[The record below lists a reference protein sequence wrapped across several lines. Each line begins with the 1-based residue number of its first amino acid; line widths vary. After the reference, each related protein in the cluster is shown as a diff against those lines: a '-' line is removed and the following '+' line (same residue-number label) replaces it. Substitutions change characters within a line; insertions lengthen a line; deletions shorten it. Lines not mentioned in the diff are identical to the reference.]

1 MRADLDLDRWRE
13 LFERF
18 LRDREQIDPA
28 HGMDHVKRVV
38 ANALQLAEVE
48 GARLEVVLPAAWL
61 HDCVV
66 VPKDSADRSR
76 ASRAAART
84 ARRLLDSSGYDP
96 GCLDEIE
103 HAIEAHSFSAG
114 IAPRTIEAKVVQDAD
129 RLDSLGAIGVSRCL
143 MLGSRLDRPLYDA
156 EDPFCETRAPD
167 DSVSTID
174 HFYTKLLRLAGSM
187 QTEAGKREA
196 ARRTEFMV
204 AYLKELALELDSDI
218 LTRVLPGWPD

>member
-1 MRADLDLDRWRE
+1 MSIDLDLDRWGD

-38 ANALQLAEVE
+38 ANALRLAEAE

-66 VPKDSADRSR
+66 VPKDSADRSS
-76 ASRAAART
+76 ASKMAALT

-103 HAIEAHSFSAG
+103 HAIEAHSFSAC
-114 IAPRTIEAKVVQDAD
+114 IAPRTLEAKVVQDAD
-129 RLDSLGAIGVSRCL
+129 RLDSLGAIGVARCL
-143 MLGSRLDRPLYDA
+143 MLGGRLDRPLYDA
-156 EDPFCETRAPD
+156 GDPFCEARAAD

-187 QTEAGKREA
+187 QTEVGRREA
-196 ARRTEFMV
+196 TRRTEFMV
-204 AYLKELALELDSDI
+204 AYLKELALELDPDA
-218 LTRVLPGWPD
+218 LT

>member
-1 MRADLDLDRWRE
+1 VLSIDLDLDRWGD

-38 ANALQLAEVE
+38 ANALRLAEAE

-66 VPKDSADRSR
+66 VPKDSADRSS
-76 ASRAAART
+76 ASKMAALT

-103 HAIEAHSFSAG
+103 HAIEAHSFSAC
-114 IAPRTIEAKVVQDAD
+114 IAPRTLEAKVVQDAD
-129 RLDSLGAIGVSRCL
+129 RLDSLGAIGVARCL
-143 MLGSRLDRPLYDA
+143 MLGGRLDRPLYDA
-156 EDPFCETRAPD
+156 GDPFCEARAAD

-187 QTEAGKREA
+187 QTEVGRREA
-196 ARRTEFMV
+196 TRRTEFMV
-204 AYLKELALELDSDI
+204 AYLKELALELDPDA
-218 LTRVLPGWPD
+218 LT